1 MAWLDDIK
9 KLLDGVVI
17 REASKEEAN
26 AMIDKWIEDDISGKS
41 LSHRGELINYY
52 LERENMHRHQ
62 QGVALLIADLP
73 LADEAVHALHRQRE
87 EYRQILLTDLDS
99 HCSQGLFGRPGIGKS
114 YHHSGP
120 VVIHEHHLS
129 YGDEVSF
136 LDKYK
141 LYHAPLALTDPDE
154 GLPEWQKRRN
164 QSQRAKA
171 ALIEK
176 MKKRK
181 A

>member
-1 MAWLDDIK
+1 MPTDF
-9 KLLDGVVI
+9 
-17 REASKEEAN
+17 ASDLPEV
-26 AMIDKWIEDDISGKS
+26 DK
-41 LSHRGELINYY
+41 
-52 LERENMHRHQ
+52 
-62 QGVALLIADLP
+62 P
-73 LADEAVHALHRQRE
+73 LADAI
-87 EYRQILLTDLDS
+87 RQIVMDRRLNTHDLIIPM
-99 HCSQGLFGRPGIGKS
+99 GRPNIGRS

-141 LYHAPLALTDPDE
+141 LYHAPLVLTDPDE

-171 ALIEK
+171 ALIAK
-176 MKKRK
+176 MKKSK